1 MDANKAFQMI
11 EKAFSDKR
19 LVLVTDGTV
28 TRRVVSVGLA
38 EKLYIHTET
47 GGWVEIKRSF
57 CGLTLDGWGLLDAA
71 EALYIAPEWWI
82 ANGTD
87 DENGGN
93 ENVCAETEKIADA
106 LAGDAAAAFDGAFAG
121 GAVRCDVDCLRTR
134 NDDRRP

>member
-57 CGLTLDGWGLLDAA
+57 CGVTLEGWGLLDAA

-93 ENVCAETEKIADA
+93 ENV
-106 LAGDAAAAFDGAFAG
+106 
-121 GAVRCDVDCLRTR
+121 
-134 NDDRRP
+134 

>member
-57 CGLTLDGWGLLDAA
+57 CGLTWEGWGLLDAA

-93 ENVCAETEKIADA
+93 ENV
-106 LAGDAAAAFDGAFAG
+106 
-121 GAVRCDVDCLRTR
+121 
-134 NDDRRP
+134 

>member
-1 MDANKAFQMI
+1 MPNIPLFNAF
-11 EKAFSDKR
+11 
-19 LVLVTDGTV
+19 LVSVPLNTRQIFFVYSNGIIITL

-38 EKLYIHTET
+38 EKLYIHTEA

-57 CGLTLDGWGLLDAA
+57 CGLTLEGWGLLDTA

-93 ENVCAETEKIADA
+93 ENV
-106 LAGDAAAAFDGAFAG
+106 
-121 GAVRCDVDCLRTR
+121 
-134 NDDRRP
+134 

>member
-1 MDANKAFQMI
+1 MEGVADGCKQS
-11 EKAFSDKR
+11 FSDKR

-38 EKLYIHTET
+38 EA
-47 GGWVEIKRSF
+47 V
-57 CGLTLDGWGLLDAA
+57 CGLTLEGWGLLDTA

-93 ENVCAETEKIADA
+93 ENV
-106 LAGDAAAAFDGAFAG
+106 
-121 GAVRCDVDCLRTR
+121 
-134 NDDRRP
+134 